1 MKATMSTEPLHLSVA
16 RMMLGL
22 KEIPGP
28 TSNQVILQW
37 AKDLKAPQWYM
48 DDDQPWCALFMN
60 RLLMACQLPVSGPG
74 FDLLRAKSFEKYGE
88 LMGTPS
94 PGAILVFTRAGG
106 GHVGLYLG
114 ERLDAYRVLGANQ
127 SNSVSEAWIA
137 KDRLTSIRWPQGVPR
152 TNTGRVWLTNDGK
165 VSTNEA

>member
-1 MKATMSTEPLHLSVA
+1 MVEPIHLSVA
-16 RMMLGL
+16 RMLLGL

-37 AKDLKAPQWYM
+37 AKDLKAPDWYM

-60 RLLMACQLPVSGPG
+60 RLLMACHQDVSGPG
-74 FDLLRAKSFEKYGE
+74 FALLRAQSFEKYGQ
-88 LMGTPS
+88 LMATPS

-106 GHVGLYLG
+106 SHVGLYLG

-127 SNSVSEAWIA
+127 GNSVSVAWIA
-137 KDRLTSIRWPQGVPR
+137 KNRLTAIRWPSGVPR
-152 TNTGRVWLTNDGK
+152 TNVGRVMMADDGTI
-165 VSTNEA
+165 STNEA